1 MKLLSIV
8 GVRPQFVKAAM
19 VCAAV
24 ERFNQTKSARPIRH
38 ILVNTGQHYETAMAE
53 VFFRQLP
60 LPTPDYSLGVGSGT
74 HGAQTGA
81 MLEKIEKVLLKD
93 RPDFVIV
100 YGDTNSTLAGALAA
114 VKLHIPVAHVEAGLR
129 SFNRYMPEEIN
140 RIVADQIADVLL
152 CPTHAAIEQLK
163 REGVQQSVYFSG
175 DVMLDAVKTF
185 AALADASSDALS
197 RLGIEKK
204 QYVLATIHRAENTD
218 SLERMSELVE
228 ILCSLDEPTIFA
240 IHPRLRAKLE
250 RDHQYADFQRRLN
263 AAQKL
268 KIIPPLSYLDMLHL
282 ELHAQLILTD
292 SGGVQKE
299 AYFAGTPCLT
309 LREETEWT
317 ETLVGGWNGVVGT
330 SPQTVLPLAQ
340 SLCAGNG
347 ASPMEQPQLSAFGD
361 GKAAERILE
370 ILLSKHIS

>member
-8 GVRPQFVKAAM
+8 GVRHQFVQGAM
-19 VCAAV
+19 VGAAV

-140 RIVADQIADVLL
+140 RLLTDAIADLLFVTEESGRANLLREGIAAEKVHFVGNVMIDALQASRSSWERSSIASELGLDGQPYVVLTL
-152 CPTHAAIEQLK
+152 HRPSNVDDPRTLIDYLGAFQDLARHVPVVFPTHP
-163 REGVQQSVYFSG
+163 R
-175 DVMLDAVKTF
+175 VK
-185 AALADASSDALS
+185 
-197 RLGIEKK
+197 
-204 QYVLATIHRAENTD
+204 
-218 SLERMSELVE
+218 
-228 ILCSLDEPTIFA
+228 
-240 IHPRLRAKLE
+240 
-250 RDHQYADFQRRLN
+250 
-263 AAQKL
+263 
-268 KIIPPLSYLDMLHL
+268 
-282 ELHAQLILTD
+282 AQLLRQGYLSD
-292 SGGVQKE
+292 SGTPLHGKGV
-299 AYFAGTPCLT
+299 AYL
-309 LREETEWT
+309 
-317 ETLVGGWNGVVGT
+317 
-330 SPQTVLPLAQ
+330 
-340 SLCAGNG
+340 
-347 ASPMEQPQLSAFGD
+347 
-361 GKAAERILE
+361 
-370 ILLSKHIS
+370 H